1 MGLDRVRSQL
11 RAGRALN
18 AAACFLGGGL
28 GKELLSLRHDLVNVA
43 NHVEGT
49 LGQVIVLA
57 AKDFLE
63 SGDGLGNGDKLAR
76 VVGEHLSDLEGLG
89 QEPLNL
95 PRPRDL
101 DLVLLR
107 QLIHTQDSN
116 DILKGLVVLQQ
127 LLDVTGNTVVL
138 SSENKEA
145 AGRHT
150 RWNWRCG
157 PTMLRATPS
166 RRSWRTCRPSTSP
179 RWTGSPAPSRLLPL
193 TER

>member
-28 GKELLSLRHDLVNVA
+28 GKELLSLRHDLVNIA

-57 AKDFLE
+57 AKDFLK
-63 SGDGLGNGDKLAR
+63 SGDGLSNGDELAR
-76 VVGEHLSDLEGLG
+76 VVGEDLGDLEGLG

-107 QLIHTQDSN
+107 QLVHPQDSN

-127 LLDVTGNTVVL
+127 LLDITGNTVVL
-138 SSENKEA
+138 
-145 AGRHT
+145 
-150 RWNWRCG
+150 
-157 PTMLRATPS
+157 
-166 RRSWRTCRPSTSP
+166 
-179 RWTGSPAPSRLLPL
+179 GSNNDLSIFLAL
-193 TER
+193 